1 MGRELLTAIVLAKL
15 GRGILGRVLGHLR
28 YGCECFPDR
37 GSRSM
42 GGVVRVD
49 LVVQEGLT
57 YQSVE
62 GLLHSQED
70 LRGDLGGVRRLGSM
84 GSQLEGGV

>member
-1 MGRELLTAIVLAKL
+1 
-15 GRGILGRVLGHLR
+15 
-28 YGCECFPDR
+28 
-37 GSRSM
+37 M